1 MASSSQNNPNTPGA
15 SIDDAKF
22 KRMGHTE
29 GPYGNSPN
37 VDARGEFAEKP
48 KDLRP

>member
-1 MASSSQNNPNTPGA
+1 MPSSSQNNPNTPAA

-22 KRMGHTE
+22 KRMGHTS
-29 GPYGNSPN
+29 GPYGNNPTL
-37 VDARGEFAEKP
+37 DARGEFADKP